1 MYINLTLISSS
12 LHNISDLSEKRM
24 EVIEVLKA
32 LGDVSIFKNSNPAS
46 CCQSAAASS
55 CQSASESS
63 CKGAPASC
71 CKIEPAAETLNIAYI
86 LTGGTESLFIKLFGE
101 NLSAL
106 GNIVII
112 SDAYHNSLAASQEIC
127 TWLYNNG
134 VQHKHIHIPLH
145 NPDATLHNFPTL
157 LSAESPASQRAEY
170 HTCAGATKD
179 TATNAEAT
187 IAGTANAAATNA
199 GTSDAATT
207 IAGATNA
214 DAKNANAKN
223 ADAKNADA
231 LVGALSGCTIGLIGE
246 ASPWLIASGIDKE
259 ALSKRCGVSFR
270 EICINT
276 LAEGYMKYREL
287 WEKHSL
293 SAGARAELDEVLCRF
308 ACSLEG
314 DRTPEDL
321 SDAAIMYLALASL
334 CKQEHLDA
342 VTVKCFDLLSSC
354 KTTACLALSLLN
366 DNGIIAGCEG
376 DIPSICTM
384 LAVYKALGRPSFM
397 ANPAS
402 IDRDN
407 LSIDFAHCTIPTVMV
422 DGCTLPSH
430 FESGIGIGIN
440 GEVPLGNY
448 MLCKLSGKTLERSL
462 FCNGRLVKG
471 EYLSN
476 RCRTQ
481 VRFIFDSKA
490 EFDAFTNARVGNHI
504 ILFKRG

>member
-1 MYINLTLISSS
+1 MQINLSLISSS
-12 LHNISDLSEKRM
+12 LHNITELSQKRM
-24 EVIEVLKA
+24 EVIEALKA
-32 LGDVSIFKNSNPAS
+32 LGDVSIFKNSSPAS
-46 CCQSAAASS
+46 CGIESAT
-55 CQSASESS
+55 EE
-63 CKGAPASC
+63 
-71 CKIEPAAETLNIAYI
+71 IVNVAYI

-101 NLSAL
+101 NCSRL
-106 GNIVII
+106 GNIAII

-134 VQHKHIHIPLH
+134 VQHRHIHIPLH
-145 NPDATLHNFPTL
+145 SPDATLNRLPTL
-157 LSAESPASQRAEY
+157 LCAESPAPQRCE
-170 HTCAGATKD
+170 CNAGVA
-179 TATNAEAT
+179 AIREGAEAASDEAT
-187 IAGTANAAATNA
+187 STEAATA
-199 GTSDAATT
+199 EAAT
-207 IAGATNA
+207 AESLV
-214 DAKNANAKN
+214 K
-223 ADAKNADA
+223 A
-231 LVGALSGCTIGLIGE
+231 LVGCTIGLIGE

-270 EICINT
+270 EISIGT
-276 LAEGYMKYREL
+276 LADKYLGYREL
-287 WEKHSL
+287 WKDHTL

-308 ACSLEG
+308 SCSLEG
-314 DRTPEDL
+314 DRTTENL
-321 SDAAIMYLALASL
+321 SDAAIMYLALASI
-334 CKQEHLDA
+334 CKEEHLDA

-354 KTTACLALSLLN
+354 KTTACLALALLN
-366 DNGIIAGCEG
+366 DNGKIAGCEG

-402 IDRDN
+402 IDSDN

-422 DGCTLPSH
+422 ESCTLPSH

-448 MLCKLSGKTLERSL
+448 TLCKLSGKTLERSL
-462 FCNGRLVKG
+462 ICNGRLVKG

-481 VRFIFDSKA
+481 VRFIFESKA
-490 EFDAFTNARVGNHI
+490 EFEAFCKARVGNHI

>member
-1 MYINLTLISSS
+1 MQINLSLISSS
-12 LHNISDLSEKRM
+12 LHNITELSQKRM
-24 EVIEVLKA
+24 EVIEALKA
-32 LGDVSIFKNSNPAS
+32 LGDVSIFKNSSPAS
-46 CCQSAAASS
+46 CGIESATG
-55 CQSASESS
+55 E
-63 CKGAPASC
+63 
-71 CKIEPAAETLNIAYI
+71 IVNVAYI

-101 NLSAL
+101 NCSRL
-106 GNIVII
+106 GNIIII

-134 VQHKHIHIPLH
+134 VQHRHIHIPLH
-145 NPDATLHNFPTL
+145 SPDATLNRLPTL
-157 LSAESPASQRAEY
+157 LCAESPAPQRCE
-170 HTCAGATKD
+170 CNAGV
-179 TATNAEAT
+179 
-187 IAGTANAAATNA
+187 AATS
-199 GTSDAATT
+199 TEAAT
-207 IAGATNA
+207 
-214 DAKNANAKN
+214 
-223 ADAKNADA
+223 ADA
-231 LVGALSGCTIGLIGE
+231 LVKALGGCTIGLIGE

-270 EICINT
+270 EISIGT
-276 LAEGYMKYREL
+276 LADKYLGYREL
-287 WEKHSL
+287 WKTHTL

-308 ACSLEG
+308 SCSLEG
-314 DRTPEDL
+314 ERTTEDL
-321 SDAAIMYLALASL
+321 SDAAIMYLALASI
-334 CKQEHLDA
+334 CKEEHLDA

-354 KTTACLALSLLN
+354 KTTACLALALLN

-384 LAVYKALGRPSFM
+384 LAVYKALGKPSFM

-402 IDRDN
+402 IDSDN

-422 DGCTLPSH
+422 ESCTLPSH

-448 MLCKLSGKTLERSL
+448 TLCKLSGKTLERSL
-462 FCNGRLVKG
+462 ICNGRLVKG

-481 VRFIFDSKA
+481 VRFIFESKA
-490 EFDAFTNARVGNHI
+490 EFDAFCKARVGNHI

>member
-1 MYINLTLISSS
+1 MQINLSLISSS
-12 LHNISDLSEKRM
+12 LHNISELSQKRM
-24 EVIEVLKA
+24 EVIEALKA
-32 LGDVSIFKNSNPAS
+32 LGDVSIFKNSSPAS
-46 CCQSAAASS
+46 CGIESAT
-55 CQSASESS
+55 EE
-63 CKGAPASC
+63 
-71 CKIEPAAETLNIAYI
+71 IVNVAYI

-101 NLSAL
+101 NCSRL
-106 GNIVII
+106 GNITII

-134 VQHKHIHIPLH
+134 VQHRHIHIPLH
-145 NPDATLHNFPTL
+145 SPDATLNRLPTL
-157 LSAESPASQRAEY
+157 LCAESPAPQRTE
-170 HTCAGATKD
+170 CNAGVA
-179 TATNAEAT
+179 AEARC
-187 IAGTANAAATNA
+187 AEAATAEAA
-199 GTSDAATT
+199 GIEAARTEAARTEAASTEAAT
-207 IAGATNA
+207 AKAASDEATS
-214 DAKNANAKN
+214 
-223 ADAKNADA
+223 ADA
-231 LVGALSGCTIGLIGE
+231 LVKALGGCTIGLIGE

-259 ALSKRCGVSFR
+259 ALSERCGVSFR
-270 EICINT
+270 EISIGT
-276 LAEGYMKYREL
+276 LADKYLGYREL
-287 WEKHSL
+287 WKNHTL

-308 ACSLEG
+308 SCSLEG
-314 DRTPEDL
+314 DRTAEDL
-321 SDAAIMYLALASL
+321 SDAAIMYLALASI
-334 CKQEHLDA
+334 CKEEHLDA

-354 KTTACLALSLLN
+354 KTTACLALALLN

-402 IDRDN
+402 IDSDN

-422 DGCTLPSH
+422 ESCTLPSH

-448 MLCKLSGKTLERSL
+448 TLCKLSGKTLERSL
-462 FCNGRLVKG
+462 ICNGRLVKG

-481 VRFIFDSKA
+481 VRFIFESKA
-490 EFDAFTNARVGNHI
+490 EFDAFCKARVGNHI

>member
-1 MYINLTLISSS
+1 MQINLSLISSS
-12 LHNISDLSEKRM
+12 LHNITELSQKRM
-24 EVIEVLKA
+24 EVIEALKA
-32 LGDVSIFKNSNPAS
+32 LGDVSIFKNSSPAS
-46 CCQSAAASS
+46 CGIESATG
-55 CQSASESS
+55 E
-63 CKGAPASC
+63 
-71 CKIEPAAETLNIAYI
+71 IVNVAYV

-101 NLSAL
+101 NCSRLS
-106 GNIVII
+106 NITII

-134 VQHKHIHIPLH
+134 VQHRHIHIPLH
-145 NPDATLHNFPTL
+145 SPDATLNRLPTL
-157 LSAESPASQRAEY
+157 LCAESPAPQRCECNAGVAATSAEAA
-170 HTCAGATKD
+170 TAEAAGAKAAGTKAASD
-179 TATNAEAT
+179 EAT
-187 IAGTANAAATNA
+187 SAE
-199 GTSDAATT
+199 SLV
-207 IAGATNA
+207 
-214 DAKNANAKN
+214 K
-223 ADAKNADA
+223 A
-231 LVGALSGCTIGLIGE
+231 LGGCTIGLIGE

-270 EICINT
+270 EICIGT
-276 LAEGYMKYREL
+276 LADKYLGYREL
-287 WEKHSL
+287 WKNHTL

-308 ACSLEG
+308 SCSLEG
-314 DRTPEDL
+314 DRTTEDL
-321 SDAAIMYLALASL
+321 SDAAIMYLALASI
-334 CKQEHLDA
+334 CKEEHLDA

-354 KTTACLALSLLN
+354 KTTACLALALLN
-366 DNGIIAGCEG
+366 DNGKIAGCEG

-402 IDRDN
+402 IDSDN

-422 DGCTLPSH
+422 ESCTLPSH

-448 MLCKLSGKTLERSL
+448 TLCKLSGKTLERSL
-462 FCNGRLVKG
+462 ICNGRLVKG

-481 VRFIFDSKA
+481 VRFIFESKA
-490 EFDAFTNARVGNHI
+490 EFDAFCKARVGNHI

>member
-1 MYINLTLISSS
+1 MQINLSLISSS
-12 LHNISDLSEKRM
+12 LHNITELSQKRM
-24 EVIEVLKA
+24 EVIEALKA
-32 LGDVSIFKNSNPAS
+32 LGDVSIFKNSSPAS
-46 CCQSAAASS
+46 CGIESATG
-55 CQSASESS
+55 E
-63 CKGAPASC
+63 
-71 CKIEPAAETLNIAYI
+71 IVNVAYI

-101 NLSAL
+101 NCSRL
-106 GNIVII
+106 GNITII

-134 VQHKHIHIPLH
+134 VQHRHIHIPLH
-145 NPDATLHNFPTL
+145 SPDATLNRLPTL
-157 LSAESPASQRAEY
+157 LCAESPAPQRCE
-170 HTCAGATKD
+170 CNAGVA
-179 TATNAEAT
+179 AIREGAEAAT
-187 IAGTANAAATNA
+187 AEAAGIEAASAE
-199 GTSDAATT
+199 AAS
-207 IAGATNA
+207 
-214 DAKNANAKN
+214 
-223 ADAKNADA
+223 ADA
-231 LVGALSGCTIGLIGE
+231 LVKALGGCTIGLIGE

-259 ALSKRCGVSFR
+259 ALSERCGVSFR
-270 EICINT
+270 EISIGT
-276 LAEGYMKYREL
+276 LADKYLGYREL
-287 WEKHSL
+287 WKDHTL

-308 ACSLEG
+308 SCSLEG
-314 DRTPEDL
+314 DRTTEDL
-321 SDAAIMYLALASL
+321 SDAAIMYLALASI
-334 CKQEHLDA
+334 CKEEHLDA

-354 KTTACLALSLLN
+354 KTTACLALALLN

-402 IDRDN
+402 IDSDN

-422 DGCTLPSH
+422 ESCTLPSH

-448 MLCKLSGKTLERSL
+448 TLCKLSGKTLERSL
-462 FCNGRLVKG
+462 ICNGRLVKG

-481 VRFIFDSKA
+481 VRFIFESKA
-490 EFDAFTNARVGNHI
+490 EFDAFCKARVGNHI

>member
-1 MYINLTLISSS
+1 MQINLSLISSS
-12 LHNISDLSEKRM
+12 LHNITELSQKRM
-24 EVIEVLKA
+24 EVIEALKA
-32 LGDVSIFKNSNPAS
+32 LGDVSIFKNSSPAS
-46 CCQSAAASS
+46 CGIESATG
-55 CQSASESS
+55 QVV
-63 CKGAPASC
+63 
-71 CKIEPAAETLNIAYI
+71 NVAYI

-101 NLSAL
+101 NCSRLS
-106 GNIVII
+106 NITII

-145 NPDATLHNFPTL
+145 SPDATLNRLPTL
-157 LSAESPASQRAEY
+157 LCAESPAPQRTECHSEVAATSAEAA
-170 HTCAGATKD
+170 TAKAASTEAASTEAAGAK
-179 TATNAEAT
+179 ATGTEAANAEA
-187 IAGTANAAATNA
+187 AT
-199 GTSDAATT
+199 
-207 IAGATNA
+207 
-214 DAKNANAKN
+214 
-223 ADAKNADA
+223 ADA
-231 LVGALSGCTIGLIGE
+231 LVKALSGCTIGLIGE

-270 EICINT
+270 EICIGT
-276 LAEGYMKYREL
+276 LANKYLGYREL
-287 WEKHSL
+287 WKTHTL

-308 ACSLEG
+308 SCSLEG
-314 DRTPEDL
+314 DRTTEDL

-334 CKQEHLDA
+334 CKEEHLDA

-354 KTTACLALSLLN
+354 KTTACLALALLN
-366 DNGIIAGCEG
+366 DNGKIAGCEG

-384 LAVYKALGRPSFM
+384 LAIYKALGRPSFM

-402 IDRDN
+402 IDSDN

-422 DGCTLPSH
+422 ESCTLPSH

-448 MLCKLSGKTLERSL
+448 TLCKLSGKTLERSL
-462 FCNGRLVKG
+462 ICNGRLVKG

-490 EFDAFTNARVGNHI
+490 EFDAFSKARVGNHI

>member
-1 MYINLTLISSS
+1 MQINLSLISSS
-12 LHNISDLSEKRM
+12 LHNITELSQKRM
-24 EVIEVLKA
+24 EVIEALKA
-32 LGDVSIFKNSNPAS
+32 LGDVSIFKNSSPAS
-46 CCQSAAASS
+46 CGIESATG
-55 CQSASESS
+55 E
-63 CKGAPASC
+63 
-71 CKIEPAAETLNIAYI
+71 IVNVAYV

-101 NLSAL
+101 NCSRLS
-106 GNIVII
+106 NITII

-134 VQHKHIHIPLH
+134 VQHRHIHIPLH
-145 NPDATLHNFPTL
+145 SPDATLNRLPTL
-157 LSAESPASQRAEY
+157 LCAESPAPQRTE
-170 HTCAGATKD
+170 CNAGV
-179 TATNAEAT
+179 
-187 IAGTANAAATNA
+187 AAT
-199 GTSDAATT
+199 S
-207 IAGATNA
+207 
-214 DAKNANAKN
+214 
-223 ADAKNADA
+223 ADA
-231 LVGALSGCTIGLIGE
+231 LVKALGGCTIGLIGE

-270 EICINT
+270 EICIGT
-276 LAEGYMKYREL
+276 LADKYLGYREL
-287 WEKHSL
+287 WKNHTL

-308 ACSLEG
+308 SCSLEG
-314 DRTPEDL
+314 DRTAEDL
-321 SDAAIMYLALASL
+321 SDAAIMYLALASI
-334 CKQEHLDA
+334 CKEEHLDA

-354 KTTACLALSLLN
+354 KTTACLALALLN
-366 DNGIIAGCEG
+366 DNGKIAGCEG

-402 IDRDN
+402 IDSDN

-422 DGCTLPSH
+422 ESCTLPSH

-448 MLCKLSGKTLERSL
+448 TLCKLSGKTLERSL
-462 FCNGRLVKG
+462 ICNGRLVKG

-481 VRFIFDSKA
+481 VRFIFESKA
-490 EFDAFTNARVGNHI
+490 EFDAFCKARVGNHI

>member
-1 MYINLTLISSS
+1 MQINLSLISSS
-12 LHNISDLSEKRM
+12 LHNITELSQKRM
-24 EVIEVLKA
+24 EVIEALKA
-32 LGDVSIFKNSNPAS
+32 LGDVSIFKNSSPAS
-46 CCQSAAASS
+46 CGIESATG
-55 CQSASESS
+55 E
-63 CKGAPASC
+63 
-71 CKIEPAAETLNIAYI
+71 IVNVAYI

-101 NLSAL
+101 NCSRL
-106 GNIVII
+106 GNITII

-134 VQHKHIHIPLH
+134 VQHRHIHIPLH
-145 NPDATLHNFPTL
+145 SPDATLNRLPTL
-157 LSAESPASQRAEY
+157 LCAESPAPQRTE
-170 HTCAGATKD
+170 CNAGV
-179 TATNAEAT
+179 
-187 IAGTANAAATNA
+187 AAT
-199 GTSDAATT
+199 S
-207 IAGATNA
+207 
-214 DAKNANAKN
+214 
-223 ADAKNADA
+223 ADA
-231 LVGALSGCTIGLIGE
+231 LVKALGGCTIGLIGE

-259 ALSKRCGVSFR
+259 ALSERCGVSFR
-270 EICINT
+270 EISIGT
-276 LAEGYMKYREL
+276 LADKYLGYREL
-287 WEKHSL
+287 WKNHTL

-308 ACSLEG
+308 SCSLEG
-314 DRTPEDL
+314 DRTTEDL
-321 SDAAIMYLALASL
+321 SDAAIMYLALASI
-334 CKQEHLDA
+334 CKEEHLDA

-354 KTTACLALSLLN
+354 KTTACLALALLN

-402 IDRDN
+402 IDSDN

-422 DGCTLPSH
+422 ESCTLPSH

-448 MLCKLSGKTLERSL
+448 TLCKLSGKTLERSL
-462 FCNGRLVKG
+462 ICNGRLVKG

-481 VRFIFDSKA
+481 VRFIFESKA
-490 EFDAFTNARVGNHI
+490 EFDAFCKARVGNHI

>member
-1 MYINLTLISSS
+1 
-12 LHNISDLSEKRM
+12 M
-24 EVIEVLKA
+24 EVIEALKV
-32 LGDVSIFKNSNPAS
+32 LGDVSIFKNSSPAS
-46 CCQSAAASS
+46 C
-55 CQSASESS
+55 
-63 CKGAPASC
+63 G
-71 CKIEPAAETLNIAYI
+71 IEIATGEIVNVAYI

-101 NLSAL
+101 NCSRL
-106 GNIVII
+106 GNITII

-134 VQHKHIHIPLH
+134 VQHRHIHIPLH
-145 NPDATLHNFPTL
+145 SPDATLNRLPTL
-157 LSAESPASQRAEY
+157 LCAESPAPQRCE
-170 HTCAGATKD
+170 C
-179 TATNAEAT
+179 
-187 IAGTANAAATNA
+187 NA
-199 GTSDAATT
+199 GVAA
-207 IAGATNA
+207 ISAESLV
-214 DAKNANAKN
+214 K
-223 ADAKNADA
+223 A
-231 LVGALSGCTIGLIGE
+231 LGGCTIGLIGE

-270 EICINT
+270 EICIGT
-276 LAEGYMKYREL
+276 LANKYLGYREL
-287 WEKHSL
+287 WKNHTL

-308 ACSLEG
+308 SCSLEG
-314 DRTPEDL
+314 DRTTEDL
-321 SDAAIMYLALASL
+321 SDAAIMYLALASI
-334 CKQEHLDA
+334 CKEEHLDA

-354 KTTACLALSLLN
+354 KTTACLALALLN
-366 DNGIIAGCEG
+366 DNGKIAGCEG

-402 IDRDN
+402 IDSDN

-422 DGCTLPSH
+422 ESCTLPSH

-448 MLCKLSGKTLERSL
+448 TLCKLSGKTLERSL
-462 FCNGRLVKG
+462 ICNGRLVKG

-481 VRFIFDSKA
+481 VRFIFESKA
-490 EFDAFTNARVGNHI
+490 EFDAFCKARVGNHI

>member
-1 MYINLTLISSS
+1 MQINLSLISSS
-12 LHNISDLSEKRM
+12 LHNITELSQKRM
-24 EVIEVLKA
+24 EVIEALKV
-32 LGDVSIFKNSNPAS
+32 LGDVSIFKNSSPAS
-46 CCQSAAASS
+46 CGIESATG
-55 CQSASESS
+55 E
-63 CKGAPASC
+63 
-71 CKIEPAAETLNIAYI
+71 IVNVAYI

-101 NLSAL
+101 NCSRL
-106 GNIVII
+106 GNITII

-134 VQHKHIHIPLH
+134 VQHRHIHIPLH
-145 NPDATLHNFPTL
+145 SPDATLNRLPTL
-157 LSAESPASQRAEY
+157 LCAVSPAPQRCE
-170 HTCAGATKD
+170 CNAGVA
-179 TATNAEAT
+179 AEAT
-187 IAGTANAAATNA
+187 CAEAAGTEAATAEAA
-199 GTSDAATT
+199 GTKAASDEAAT
-207 IAGATNA
+207 AESLV
-214 DAKNANAKN
+214 K
-223 ADAKNADA
+223 A
-231 LVGALSGCTIGLIGE
+231 LGGCTIGLIGE

-270 EICINT
+270 EISIGT
-276 LAEGYMKYREL
+276 LADKYLGYREL
-287 WEKHSL
+287 WKNHTL

-308 ACSLEG
+308 SCSLEG
-314 DRTPEDL
+314 DRTTEDL
-321 SDAAIMYLALASL
+321 SDAAIMYLALASI
-334 CKQEHLDA
+334 CKEEHLDA

-354 KTTACLALSLLN
+354 KTTACLALALLN

-402 IDRDN
+402 IDSDN

-422 DGCTLPSH
+422 ESCTLPSH

-448 MLCKLSGKTLERSL
+448 TLCKLSGKTLERSL
-462 FCNGRLVKG
+462 ICNGRLVKG

-481 VRFIFDSKA
+481 VRFIFESKA
-490 EFDAFTNARVGNHI
+490 EFDAFSKARVGNHI

>member
-1 MYINLTLISSS
+1 MQINLSLISSS
-12 LHNISDLSEKRM
+12 LHNITELSQKRM
-24 EVIEVLKA
+24 EVIEALKV
-32 LGDVSIFKNSNPAS
+32 LGDVSIFKNSSPAS
-46 CCQSAAASS
+46 C
-55 CQSASESS
+55 
-63 CKGAPASC
+63 G
-71 CKIEPAAETLNIAYI
+71 IEIATGEIVNVAYI

-101 NLSAL
+101 NCSRL
-106 GNIVII
+106 GNITII

-134 VQHKHIHIPLH
+134 VQHRHIHIPLH
-145 NPDATLHNFPTL
+145 SPDATLNRLPTL
-157 LSAESPASQRAEY
+157 LCAESPAPQRCE
-170 HTCAGATKD
+170 C
-179 TATNAEAT
+179 
-187 IAGTANAAATNA
+187 NA
-199 GTSDAATT
+199 GVAA
-207 IAGATNA
+207 ISAESLV
-214 DAKNANAKN
+214 K
-223 ADAKNADA
+223 A
-231 LVGALSGCTIGLIGE
+231 LGGCTIGLIGE

-270 EICINT
+270 EICIGT
-276 LAEGYMKYREL
+276 LANKYLGYREL
-287 WEKHSL
+287 WKNHTL

-308 ACSLEG
+308 SCSLEG
-314 DRTPEDL
+314 DRTTEDL
-321 SDAAIMYLALASL
+321 SDAAIMYLALASI
-334 CKQEHLDA
+334 CKEEHLDA

-354 KTTACLALSLLN
+354 KTTACLALALLN
-366 DNGIIAGCEG
+366 DNGKIAGCEG

-402 IDRDN
+402 IDSDN

-422 DGCTLPSH
+422 ESCTLPSH

-448 MLCKLSGKTLERSL
+448 TLCKLSGKTLERSL
-462 FCNGRLVKG
+462 ICNGRLVKG

-481 VRFIFDSKA
+481 VRFIFESKA
-490 EFDAFTNARVGNHI
+490 EFDAFCKARVGNHI

>member
-1 MYINLTLISSS
+1 MQINLSLISSS
-12 LHNISDLSEKRM
+12 LHNITELSQKRM
-24 EVIEVLKA
+24 EVIEALKA
-32 LGDVSIFKNSNPAS
+32 LGDVSIFKNSSPAS
-46 CCQSAAASS
+46 CGIESAT
-55 CQSASESS
+55 EE
-63 CKGAPASC
+63 
-71 CKIEPAAETLNIAYI
+71 IVNVAYI

-101 NLSAL
+101 NCSRL
-106 GNIVII
+106 GNITII

-134 VQHKHIHIPLH
+134 VQHRHIHIPLH
-145 NPDATLHNFPTL
+145 SPDATLNRLPTL
-157 LSAESPASQRAEY
+157 LCTESPAPQRTE
-170 HTCAGATKD
+170 CNAGVA
-179 TATNAEAT
+179 AEAT
-187 IAGTANAAATNA
+187 CAEAATA
-199 GTSDAATT
+199 EAATAEA
-207 IAGATNA
+207 AGIEAARTEAARTEAASTEAATA
-214 DAKNANAKN
+214 EAAGIEA
-223 ADAKNADA
+223 ASADA
-231 LVGALSGCTIGLIGE
+231 LVKALGGCTIGLIGE

-259 ALSKRCGVSFR
+259 ALSERCGVSFR
-270 EICINT
+270 EISIGT
-276 LAEGYMKYREL
+276 LADKYLGYREL
-287 WEKHSL
+287 WKNHTL

-308 ACSLEG
+308 SCSLEG
-314 DRTPEDL
+314 DRTAEDL
-321 SDAAIMYLALASL
+321 SDAAIMYLALASI
-334 CKQEHLDA
+334 CKEEHLDA

-354 KTTACLALSLLN
+354 KTTACLALALLN

-402 IDRDN
+402 IDSDN

-422 DGCTLPSH
+422 ESCTLPSH

-448 MLCKLSGKTLERSL
+448 TLCKLSGKTLERSL
-462 FCNGRLVKG
+462 ICNGRLVKG

-481 VRFIFDSKA
+481 VRFIFESKA
-490 EFDAFTNARVGNHI
+490 EFDAFCKARVGNHI